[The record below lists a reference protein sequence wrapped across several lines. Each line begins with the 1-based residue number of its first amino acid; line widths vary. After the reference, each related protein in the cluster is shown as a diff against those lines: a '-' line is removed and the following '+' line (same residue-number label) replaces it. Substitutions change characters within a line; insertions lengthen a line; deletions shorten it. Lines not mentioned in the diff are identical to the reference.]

1 MERLS
6 RAWRPLIGAGRS
18 EGMVVRMTT
27 NAAFVQ
33 DAVEKVN
40 RGEQQVTV
48 DFSDVARIDG
58 NAVRALEELA
68 DLTDEKSVRVM
79 LRAVNVDIYR
89 VLKQLKLAQRFS
101 FLT

>member
-1 MERLS
+1 
-6 RAWRPLIGAGRS
+6 
-18 EGMVVRMTT
+18 
-27 NAAFVQ
+27 
-33 DAVEKVN
+33 
-40 RGEQQVTV
+40 VTV